1 MRSQWPRTLALAMS
15 IATATVLA
23 GAGNIAQAAAV
34 DETSFTTVKID
45 PALLTAVSR
54 GEAPAVLVKFR
65 GEADLSSAF
74 GMSGDA
80 RATWV
85 YETLKSFADT
95 QQAQARQTLAGQ
107 FQLSEAAHDYTVLW
121 IDNSIAVAGMSA
133 PMLDALRSAPNVK
146 EIRLQREIPLPV
158 EPDVETAPWQ
168 TFAIETNL
176 THINVPS
183 VWAMG
188 FKGAG
193 IVVANIDTGVRYTHQ
208 SLVGKYRGNNGGG
221 SFTHNYNWYDPYN
234 HSATPRTS
242 HPHGSHTMGTMLGDD
257 GAANQTGVAPDA
269 KWMACIGFGAGGGT
283 GATDAG
289 LLECGQFA
297 LAPTTTAG
305 GSPNPALHADVV
317 NNSWGDCGQSY
328 DTWYEG
334 VINGWIAAGIVPIFS
349 NGNASNCGYPNNPP
363 LNTVGNPARSGKVLG
378 IGSTSKDTG
387 QYAPHSNK
395 GPTDNLN
402 TGLPNYP
409 DPAGFA
415 NLKPNV
421 SAPGVNIRAADH
433 TSDTAYY
440 LSNGTSMSAPHAAGL
455 VALMWSAAPCL
466 KGNYGITGTLMMNTA
481 TAIPVNT
488 GSPSDGPGN
497 IPNQATGWG
506 EINALAAVNAA
517 IAFCAGGGDLPP
529 TVQKAFAPST
539 IVQGTNSTLT
549 ITLANVNATPA
560 TLDAALVDSLPA
572 GVVVAATPGASTTCT
587 GGSVTAAAGSSSV
600 SLNSGAQIPASGSC
614 TVTVSVTAPAAGSFL
629 NTIPAGGLSTDKGD
643 NQAAANAT
651 LSVNDGNTFQ
661 CSGPINHALPATIDG
676 FSINWAT
683 GALIDDDPATG
694 YDINLYSSSGMTMW
708 WNNAPANNAAVAPA
722 TNSANYSVLQ
732 AGAVVG
738 PASTWS
744 RTNGA
749 MTAFRAGV
757 DGYLGFRY
765 ECAAGVC
772 YGYAHLT
779 TTAGGANPGFPA
791 TLVDYCHDTSGA
803 AVTIGGGGGNHTV
816 TPSVGTPSGTISPST
831 PQSVANGA
839 TTQFTLTPA
848 SGFQIDNVGGTC
860 GGSLAGNVFT
870 TNAITANCTVI
881 ANFETSGG
889 GTDPVIDV
897 DPASLGFTVDAG
909 ANDSAPLTI
918 ANIGGG
924 TLTWAIQEGTT
935 AQPASSH
942 AKSMAARRTGPIAS
956 GQWTR
961 SATVAGNL
969 HGSPIL
975 LGDIDLSQTAD
986 NSPGDEGV
994 SCGANDGSSTSDN
1007 SWWRRF
1013 YFNEHPSVGA
1023 SANVTSVTI
1032 SSGSTGPNGLP
1043 FTVNLYTV
1051 AHSTPVNTIPVGS
1064 LTLIGTA
1071 NGTIDS
1077 GLATVTVPVSG
1088 AIDDTVGKDL
1098 VVEWHTDGMAGGR
1111 FFPGA
1116 NASAETH
1123 PTFMSSVACGIAT
1136 PTPASG
1142 IGFPDFHLV
1151 MVVSMTNGGGGPTCQ
1166 NPADVPWLS
1175 VSPAAGSL
1183 AGGAS
1188 QAATVTVDATGMAA
1202 GAYSANLC
1210 VTSNDPVTPLVNVP
1224 VALTVQAVVGEPC
1237 SAADTIFCDGF
1248 DPAQTGDPDIVTGA
1262 INLPVANDFDGS
1274 ALDLVT
1280 GTYLPYN
1287 AGRVDD
1293 INLYNGG
1300 DGLYVYWYG
1309 DAVPGQGGVS
1319 SDGVSFDVLQS
1330 GATIGPA
1337 SQILAAS
1344 IGLTG
1349 NWWNGADG
1357 YFGIAFMNEGTGQM
1371 NYGYIHVT
1379 TTSPDG
1385 FPAQTLEYAYNSAGN
1400 AITIP

>member
-1 MRSQWPRTLALAMS
+1 MSKALKGGVRSQWPRTLALAMS

-107 FQLSEAAHDYTVLW
+107 FRLSESAHDYTVLW
-121 IDNSIAVAGMSA
+121 IDNSIAIAGMSA

-158 EPDVETAPWQ
+158 EPDAQPAPWQ

-183 VWAMG
+183 VWALG

-221 SFTHNYNWYDPYN
+221 SYTHNYNWYDPYN

-269 KWMACIGFGAGGGT
+269 KWMACIGFGFNGS

-297 LAPTTTAG
+297 LAPTNTAG
-305 GSPNPALHADVV
+305 ASPDPTKHADVV
-317 NNSWGDCGQSY
+317 NNSWGDCGQTY
-328 DTWYEG
+328 DNWYEG
-334 VINGWIAAGIVPIFS
+334 VINGWIAAGMVPIFS

-378 IGSTSKDTG
+378 IGSTGKDNG
-387 QYAPHSNK
+387 LYAPHSNK
-395 GPTDNLN
+395 GPTDNVN

-440 LSNGTSMSAPHAAGL
+440 LSNGTSMSAPHAAGV

-466 KGNYGITGTLMMNTA
+466 KGNYGVTGTLMMNTA

-506 EINALAAVNAA
+506 EINALAAVEAA
-517 IAFCAGGGDLPP
+517 IEFCATGAPP
-529 TVQKAFAPST
+529 AVSKAFAPTT
-539 IVQGTNSTLT
+539 IATGGTSTLT
-549 ITLANVNATPA
+549 ITLTNANASVA
-560 TLDAALVDSLPA
+560 TLDAVLTDNLPA
-572 GVVVAATPGASTTCT
+572 GVVVAPTPNASTTC
-587 GGSVTAAAGSSSV
+587 GGSVSATAGGSTV
-600 SLNSGAQIPASGSC
+600 SLASGGTIPASGSC
-614 TVTVSVTAPAAGSFL
+614 TVTATVTAPANGSFV
-629 NTIPAGGLSTDKGD
+629 NTIPAGALSTDFGD
-643 NQAAANAT
+643 SAAPASAT
-651 LSVNDGNTFQ
+651 LTVNSGGTFV
-661 CSGPINHALPATIDG
+661 CSAPINHALPATIDG

-694 YDINLYSSSGMTMW
+694 YDINLYSSGGLTMW
-708 WNNAPANNAAVAPA
+708 WTNAPPVNAGVAP
-722 TNSANYSVLQ
+722 TTTSADYSVLQ

-749 MTAFRAGV
+749 MTSFRAGV

-765 ECAAGVC
+765 QCAAGTC

-803 AVTIGGGGGNHTV
+803 PVTIGGGGGGNHTV

-831 PQSVANGA
+831 PQSVADGA

-848 SGFQIDNVGGTC
+848 SGFQ
-860 GGSLAGNVFT
+860 
-870 TNAITANCTVI
+870 
-881 ANFETSGG
+881 
-889 GTDPVIDV
+889 
-897 DPASLGFTVDAG
+897 
-909 ANDSAPLTI
+909 
-918 ANIGGG
+918 
-924 TLTWAIQEGTT
+924 
-935 AQPASSH
+935 
-942 AKSMAARRTGPIAS
+942 
-956 GQWTR
+956 
-961 SATVAGNL
+961 
-969 HGSPIL
+969 
-975 LGDIDLSQTAD
+975 
-986 NSPGDEGV
+986 
-994 SCGANDGSSTSDN
+994 
-1007 SWWRRF
+1007 
-1013 YFNEHPSVGA
+1013 
-1023 SANVTSVTI
+1023 
-1032 SSGSTGPNGLP
+1032 
-1043 FTVNLYTV
+1043 
-1051 AHSTPVNTIPVGS
+1051 
-1064 LTLIGTA
+1064 
-1071 NGTIDS
+1071 
-1077 GLATVTVPVSG
+1077 
-1088 AIDDTVGKDL
+1088 
-1098 VVEWHTDGMAGGR
+1098 
-1111 FFPGA
+1111 
-1116 NASAETH
+1116 
-1123 PTFMSSVACGIAT
+1123 
-1136 PTPASG
+1136 
-1142 IGFPDFHLV
+1142 
-1151 MVVSMTNGGGGPTCQ
+1151 
-1166 NPADVPWLS
+1166 
-1175 VSPAAGSL
+1175 
-1183 AGGAS
+1183 
-1188 QAATVTVDATGMAA
+1188 
-1202 GAYSANLC
+1202 
-1210 VTSNDPVTPLVNVP
+1210 
-1224 VALTVQAVVGEPC
+1224 
-1237 SAADTIFCDGF
+1237 
-1248 DPAQTGDPDIVTGA
+1248 
-1262 INLPVANDFDGS
+1262 
-1274 ALDLVT
+1274 
-1280 GTYLPYN
+1280 
-1287 AGRVDD
+1287 
-1293 INLYNGG
+1293 
-1300 DGLYVYWYG
+1300 
-1309 DAVPGQGGVS
+1309 
-1319 SDGVSFDVLQS
+1319 
-1330 GATIGPA
+1330 
-1337 SQILAAS
+1337 
-1344 IGLTG
+1344 
-1349 NWWNGADG
+1349 
-1357 YFGIAFMNEGTGQM
+1357 
-1371 NYGYIHVT
+1371 
-1379 TTSPDG
+1379 
-1385 FPAQTLEYAYNSAGN
+1385 
-1400 AITIP
+1400 